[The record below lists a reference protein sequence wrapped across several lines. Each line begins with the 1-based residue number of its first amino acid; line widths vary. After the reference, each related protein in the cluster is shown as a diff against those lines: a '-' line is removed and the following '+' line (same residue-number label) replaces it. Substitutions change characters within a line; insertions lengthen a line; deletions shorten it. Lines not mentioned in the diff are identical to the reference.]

1 MEQTRTELHTHLMGM
16 LSAREFIQLIND
28 YSDIIYWPVD
38 REQDEN
44 SIIIDSSSL
53 FNNKEAIEA
62 ISIPLGE
69 TRPYKEGL
77 GSIYRNRSD
86 ILSFVV
92 RNYAYNSNISEKEAQ
107 LIIYNDYFNRA
118 LEELIDYGV
127 KYTEISFANEGLIS
141 SFVQD
146 KDTLDKIKVN
156 FLLCTQRAN
165 KIGPAFQER
174 INKACATGLSIGFD
188 IMGLELPM
196 EERELRK
203 TGKESFYR
211 KLEPLLRILTQYDNS
226 VLRIHSGESVGSE
239 ENTEHIF
246 RMIDELKSEYGYP
259 DFPPPEL
266 RIGHGVHYNK
276 NDYFYNFLRKNHVI
290 IEINGISNR
299 ALSNI
304 NSINELPYIDYLKH
318 GIPIV
323 LSTDAHGAYSTCTY
337 IEDVLALKVFVKN
350 HFEKGYE
357 LVKEIDDAIL
367 ERKTRG

>member
-1 MEQTRTELHTHLMGM
+1 MRQTKTELHTHLMGM

-28 YSDIIYWPVD
+28 YSDIIYWPID
-38 REQDEN
+38 RGQDEN

-53 FNNKEAIEA
+53 INNKEAIEA
-62 ISIPLGE
+62 ISIPLGK

-77 GSIYRNRSD
+77 DGLYRNRSS
-86 ILSFVV
+86 ILAFVV
-92 RNYAYNSNISEKEAQ
+92 QEYAYNSNISEEEAQ
-107 LIIYNDYFNRA
+107 LIVYNDYFNRS
-118 LEELIDYGV
+118 LEELIQYGV
-127 KYTEISFANEGLIS
+127 EYTEISFSNEKLFS
-141 SFVQD
+141 KFVQD

-156 FLLCTQRAN
+156 YLMCTQRSN
-165 KIGPAFQER
+165 KIGPSFQER
-174 INKACATGLSIGFD
+174 INNSCGIGLAIGFD
-188 IMGLELPM
+188 IMGIERPM
-196 EERELRK
+196 EEKELSK

-239 ENTEHIF
+239 KNTEYIF
-246 RMIDELKSEYGYP
+246 RMIDELKEKYGYK

-276 NDYFYNFLRKNHVI
+276 NEYFYNFLRKNHVI
-290 IEINGISNR
+290 IEINGVSNR

-304 NSINELPYIDYLKH
+304 KSIDELPYIDYLKH

-323 LSTDAHGAYSTCTY
+323 ISTDAHGAYSTCTY
-337 IEDVLALKVFVKN
+337 IEDILALRVFVRN